1 MKNGEED
8 EVTAETL
15 CSMARSVAE
24 AAIFESMYQPLQDA
38 VAKAEEYKPYK

>member
-1 MKNGEED
+1 MKNGEGD

-15 CSMARSVAE
+15 CSRARSVTE

-38 VAKAEEYKPYK
+38 VAKAEEYKAYA